1 MLFSAKLTS
10 CLSVSMVCSLDLGC
24 IVLDEQEQIAVDP
37 LLVVLFLRLVENG
50 LESLVNLLFDV

>member
-1 MLFSAKLTS
+1 
-10 CLSVSMVCSLDLGC
+10 MVCSLDLGC